1 MMNPTVVVSS
11 LAVTLI
17 AGLSTGIGGLISMFQ
32 KRSSSRFLAVS
43 LGFSAG
49 VMVYLS
55 FMEILPEGLH
65 YLSKSFST
73 STASIINLLSFFFGI
88 LIIALIDR
96 FVPSADNPHEIPDVK
111 NMLENCSDKHTE
123 RCLMRT
129 GVLTAVA
136 IAVHNIPEGLAT
148 FTSFMADT
156 RLGIS
161 IAIAIAIH
169 NIPEGIAVAVPIYFA
184 TGNRRR
190 ALLISLL
197 SGLSEMIGALLGLAL
212 ISIFHTDTMLGMVMA
227 STAGIMIY
235 ISFDELLPTAEK
247 YGEHHLA
254 IYGVLGGMAVM
265 AVSLHLLG

>member
-1 MMNPTVVVSS
+1 MDTVVVISS

-17 AGLSTGIGGLISMFQ
+17 AGLSTGIGGVMSMFQ

-65 YLSKSFST
+65 YLLQTFEPK
-73 STASIINLLSFFFGI
+73 TASIVNIASFFLGI
-88 LIIALIDR
+88 VVIALIDR
-96 FVPSADNPHEIPDVK
+96 FVPSADNPHEIPDVQ
-111 NMLENCSDKHTE
+111 N
-123 RCLMRT
+123 LMTVHHDEHHAGLLRT
-129 GVLTAVA
+129 GFLTAVA

-148 FTSFMADT
+148 FTSFMADA
-156 RLGIS
+156 RLGLS
-161 IAIAIAIH
+161 IAVAIAIH

-184 TGNRRR
+184 TGKRRR
-190 ALLISLL
+190 ALAVSLL

-212 ISIFHTDTMLGMVMA
+212 FSFFPTSLMLGLVMA

-235 ISFDELLPTAEK
+235 ISFDELLPTAER

-254 IYGVLGGMAVM
+254 IYGVLSGMAVM
-265 AVSLHLLG
+265 AVSLQLLA